1 MIPATFLHAG
11 RVFRP
16 WISSPEFWVMAAI
29 APLIFLYI
37 MIQLFGGLVRQ
48 LTGSF
53 NSVNATI
60 LVLVAWAFILAITGS
75 STIFS
80 ERQAGLYERFAIMPA
95 PLGSAL
101 AGRVVAEFARIIL
114 MMTVVG
120 VVSVV
125 AIRDKTYPDHPIVI
139 LPVLLLVALAAATLG
154 TLVGFTIT
162 SVQGAVAVMPLIV
175 VAMFIN
181 TQLMPAE
188 QFRPILWS
196 IADWTPVSVVG
207 QAVNAHTIGDVLPFI
222 LWFIGITALCGL
234 GLMRRARTLQH

>member
-80 ERQAGLYERFAIMPA
+80 ERQAGLYERFAVMPA

-101 AGRVVAEFARIIL
+101 AGRVVAEFTRIIL
-114 MMTVVG
+114 M
-120 VVSVV
+120 
-125 AIRDKTYPDHPIVI
+125 IRGRHTRQNLSRSPDRHP
-139 LPVLLLVALAAATLG
+139 A
-154 TLVGFTIT
+154 
-162 SVQGAVAVMPLIV
+162 S
-175 VAMFIN
+175 
-181 TQLMPAE
+181 
-188 QFRPILWS
+188 PIIS
-196 IADWTPVSVVG
+196 CPSSS
-207 QAVNAHTIGDVLPFI
+207 NIGHPR
-222 LWFIGITALCGL
+222 WFY
-234 GLMRRARTLQH
+234 HH